1 MYKKGETMKNNSLK
15 VDTDYILQ
23 QIKLAMSKIVD
34 IDYYNMSSITRTR
47 NQKRLNE
54 AYFILDNLKTR
65 LQKEKK

>member
-1 MYKKGETMKNNSLK
+1 MKDNSLK

-23 QIKLAMSKIVD
+23 HIKLAMSKMLD
-34 IDYYNMSSITRTR
+34 IDYYNMSPITKSR

-54 AYFILDNLKTR
+54 AYFVLDNLKIR

>member
-1 MYKKGETMKNNSLK
+1 MRSNSPK

-23 QIKLAMSKIVD
+23 QIKLAMSKMLD
-34 IDYYNMSSITRTR
+34 IDYYNMSPNIKSR

-54 AYFILDNLKTR
+54 AYLALDSLKIR

>member
-1 MYKKGETMKNNSLK
+1 MKDNSLK

-23 QIKLAMSKIVD
+23 QIKLAMSKMLD
-34 IDYYNMSSITRTR
+34 IDYYNMSPITKSR

-54 AYFILDNLKTR
+54 AYFVLDNLKIR

>member
-1 MYKKGETMKNNSLK
+1 MKDNSLK

-23 QIKLAMSKIVD
+23 QIKLAMSKMLD
-34 IDYYNMSSITRTR
+34 IDYYNMSPNTKSR

-54 AYFILDNLKTR
+54 AYFILDSLKIR

>member
-1 MYKKGETMKNNSLK
+1 MKDNSLK

-34 IDYYNMSSITRTR
+34 IDYYNMSPNTKSR
-47 NQKRLNE
+47 NQKKLNE

>member
-1 MYKKGETMKNNSLK
+1 MKNNSLK

-23 QIKLAMSKIVD
+23 QIKLAMSKMLD
-34 IDYYNMSSITRTR
+34 IDYYNMSPNTKSR

-54 AYFILDNLKTR
+54 AYFVLDNLKIR

>member
-1 MYKKGETMKNNSLK
+1 MKNNSLK